1 VKGFGFKLGAVAST
15 VAHDSHNLIVLGLR
29 DEDMVIAVRELE
41 REGGGVITVDNGEK
55 LAFIKLPLAGLM
67 SVEDPETV
75 AEEIEKTYEVWREK
89 GCRWI
94 SPFMTISLLALDVL
108 PELRITEKGLIDT
121 VNYKPV
127 SLLQ

>member
-1 VKGFGFKLGAVAST
+1 
-15 VAHDSHNLIVLGLR
+15 
-29 DEDMVIAVRELE
+29 MVIAVRELE
-41 REGGGVITVDNGEK
+41 KEGGGVITVDNGEK

-67 SVEDPETV
+67 SIEKPETV
-75 AEEIEKTYEVWREK
+75 AEEIEKTYEVWRER

-121 VNYKPV
+121 INYKPV